1 MRLSYT
7 PPPGWDFATV
17 GDLAKPEKGSIRIGP
32 FGSALKK
39 HEYSENGI
47 RVLGIED
54 VHPNQF
60 LSDRCK
66 YIPNAK
72 FCELRQYEV
81 SDGDVLVTNMGT
93 VGRACAVPAGTQRS
107 IISSHLIK
115 VSLNRSRADPNY
127 LCWMLNY
134 SPLVV
139 AQIRAKSHGAI
150 MAGFN
155 SSLLKSLRIPLPPLA
170 EQKRIAGI
178 LDAADALRA
187 KRREALG
194 QLDTL
199 LQSTFLDMFGDP
211 VTNPMGWPPTSLSA
225 ISEEL
230 RDGPFG
236 SNLKTSH
243 YVESGV
249 RVIRL
254 QNIGVGEIRNDDLA
268 FISEEHFAS
277 LPRNHCQ
284 PGDVIIGTMGD
295 PNLRACI
302 VPLALA
308 RSLNKADCILM
319 RVDMTKVDAIYVCW
333 LLNNPCMV
341 SMALRLVRG
350 QTRGRI
356 SLGRLKEL
364 QIHLPPI
371 KLQLRFAAIV
381 QSVEH
386 QKANQRAH
394 LAELDTLFA
403 SLQSRAFRGDL

>member
-1 MRLSYT
+1 MSW
-7 PPPGWDFATV
+7 PVATV
-17 GDLAKPEKGSIRIGP
+17 GEVCEVVSGATPRTGKPEFWDGNVPWVTPKDLSELGQ
-32 FGSALKK
+32 K
-39 HEYSENGI
+39 H
-47 RVLGIED
+47 
-54 VHPNQF
+54 
-60 LSDRCK
+60 LSDTPRKITKAGLKSCSARMLPAQSVLFSSRAPIGLVAINT
-66 YIPNAK
+66 IPVCTNQGFK
-72 FCELRQYEV
+72 SLVPRFDLVSPDLLFWWLRAQEKHVQSKGRGATFKEV
-81 SDGDVLVTNMGT
+81 SKKIVEDL
-93 VGRACAVPAGTQRS
+93 Q
-107 IISSHLIK
+107 
-115 VSLNRSRADPNY
+115 
-127 LCWMLNY
+127 
-134 SPLVV
+134 
-139 AQIRAKSHGAI
+139 
-150 MAGFN
+150 
-155 SSLLKSLRIPLPPLA
+155 IPLPPLP

-178 LDAADALRA
+178 LDATDALRA
-187 KRREALG
+187 KRREALA

-236 SNLKTSH
+236 SNLKSSH

-268 FISEEHFAS
+268 FISEKHFAS

-302 VPLALA
+302 VPWAMA
-308 RSLNKADCILM
+308 RALNKADCILM

-333 LLNNPCMV
+333 LLNNPRMV

-371 KLQLRFAAIV
+371 ELQHRFAAIV
-381 QSVEH
+381 KSVEQ
-386 QKANQRAH
+386 QKASQRAH
-394 LAELDTLFA
+394 MAELDTLFA

>member
-1 MRLSYT
+1 MKWPVETIDVVAQVNPKLAAADRPDLDEIVCFVPMAAVSEETLSIEAQAERPFSEVAKGYT
-7 PPPGWDFATV
+7 PF
-17 GDLAKPEKGSIRIGP
+17 KR
-32 FGSALKK
+32 
-39 HEYSENGI
+39 
-47 RVLGIED
+47 
-54 VHPNQF
+54 
-60 LSDRCK
+60 
-66 YIPNAK
+66 
-72 FCELRQYEV
+72 
-81 SDGDVLVTNMGT
+81 GDVLVAKITPCFENGKMAFADNLAHELGFGT
-93 VGRACAVPAGTQRS
+93 TEFHVFRPSERITGPYLFNLLRAPYVRKAGAIKMRGAAGQRRVPADFFAALQ
-107 IISSHLIK
+107 
-115 VSLNRSRADPNY
+115 
-127 LCWMLNY
+127 
-134 SPLVV
+134 
-139 AQIRAKSHGAI
+139 
-150 MAGFN
+150 
-155 SSLLKSLRIPLPPLA
+155 IPLPPLD

-187 KRREALG
+187 KRREALAE
-194 QLDTL
+194 LDTL

-254 QNIGVGEIRNDDLA
+254 QNIGVGEMRNDDLA

-277 LPRNHCQ
+277 LPRNHCR

-308 RSLNKADCILM
+308 HAINKADCILM

-341 SMALRLVRG
+341 SMARRLVRG

-364 QIHLPPI
+364 QVHLPPI
-371 KLQLRFAAIV
+371 ELQLRFAAIV
-381 QSVEH
+381 ESVEQ
-386 QKANQRAH
+386 QKASQRAH

>member
-66 YIPNAK
+66 YIPDAK

-93 VGRACAVPAGTQRS
+93 VGRACVVPAGTQTS

-187 KRREALG
+187 KRREALA

-211 VTNPMGWPPTSLSA
+211 VTNPMGWPKVMSGELFLLPPKIGTTTPATDRGYLVVRVGEVGESRIAFERSA
-225 ISEEL
+225 RVEISEKDFAKFRLE
-230 RDGPFG
+230 RGDTDYRAC
-236 SNLKTSH
+236 N
-243 YVESGV
+243 
-249 RVIRL
+249 RL
-254 QNIGVGEIRNDDLA
+254 QEPSRKG
-268 FISEEHFAS
+268 
-277 LPRNHCQ
+277 
-284 PGDVIIGTMGD
+284 
-295 PNLRACI
+295 I
-302 VPLALA
+302 VL
-308 RSLNKADCILM
+308 
-319 RVDMTKVDAIYVCW
+319 CW
-333 LLNNPCMV
+333 L
-341 SMALRLVRG
+341 
-350 QTRGRI
+350 
-356 SLGRLKEL
+356 
-364 QIHLPPI
+364 
-371 KLQLRFAAIV
+371 
-381 QSVEH
+381 
-386 QKANQRAH
+386 
-394 LAELDTLFA
+394 
-403 SLQSRAFRGDL
+403 

>member
-1 MRLSYT
+1 MSWPVATIGEVCEVVSGAT
-7 PPPGWDFATV
+7 PKTG
-17 GDLAKPEKGSIRIGP
+17 KPEFWDGNVPWVTPKDLSKLGQKHLSDTPRQITKAGLKSCAARMLPAQSVLFSSRAPIGLVAINTLPVCTNQGFKSLVPRFDLVSPDFLFWWLKTQEKYIQTKGRGATFKEVS
-32 FGSALKK
+32 KK
-39 HEYSENGI
+39 I
-47 RVLGIED
+47 IED
-54 VHPNQF
+54 LQ
-60 LSDRCK
+60 
-66 YIPNAK
+66 
-72 FCELRQYEV
+72 
-81 SDGDVLVTNMGT
+81 
-93 VGRACAVPAGTQRS
+93 
-107 IISSHLIK
+107 
-115 VSLNRSRADPNY
+115 
-127 LCWMLNY
+127 
-134 SPLVV
+134 
-139 AQIRAKSHGAI
+139 
-150 MAGFN
+150 
-155 SSLLKSLRIPLPPLA
+155 IPLPPLD
-170 EQKRIAGI
+170 EQKWIAGI

-187 KRREALG
+187 KRREALA
-194 QLDTL
+194 QFDTL

-211 VTNPMGWPPTSLSA
+211 VANPMGWPPTSLSA

-381 QSVEH
+381 ESVEH
-386 QKANQRAH
+386 QKASQRAH

-403 SLQSRAFRGDL
+403 SLQFRAFRGDL

>member
-66 YIPNAK
+66 YIPDAK

-93 VGRACAVPAGTQRS
+93 VGRACVVPAGTQTS

-155 SSLLKSLRIPLPPLA
+155 SSLLKSLQIPLPPLA
-170 EQKRIAGI
+170 EQKMRRTPCGPS
-178 LDAADALRA
+178 AA
-187 KRREALG
+187 RRLA

-211 VTNPMGWPPTSLSA
+211 VTNPMGW
-225 ISEEL
+225 E
-230 RDGPFG
+230 
-236 SNLKTSH
+236 
-243 YVESGV
+243 VV
-249 RVIRL
+249 
-254 QNIGVGEIRNDDLA
+254 
-268 FISEEHFAS
+268 AS
-277 LPRNHCQ
+277 R
-284 PGDVIIGTMGD
+284 
-295 PNLRACI
+295 
-302 VPLALA
+302 
-308 RSLNKADCILM
+308 
-319 RVDMTKVDAIYVCW
+319 
-333 LLNNPCMV
+333 
-341 SMALRLVRG
+341 
-350 QTRGRI
+350 
-356 SLGRLKEL
+356 
-364 QIHLPPI
+364 
-371 KLQLRFAAIV
+371 
-381 QSVEH
+381 
-386 QKANQRAH
+386 
-394 LAELDTLFA
+394 
-403 SLQSRAFRGDL
+403 

>member
-66 YIPNAK
+66 YIPDAK

-115 VSLNRSRADPNY
+115 VSLNRSRADPTY

-170 EQKRIAGI
+170 EQKRIAVI

-187 KRREALG
+187 KRRQALA

-211 VTNPMGWPPTSLSA
+211 VTNPMGWKTPALSEVTDEIYRYPTYFGIVYENEGVPEIRGELIGKGGKLDTDPSKLRFIAQATSDKFPRTQLAAGDLVMSVRGTIGKIGIVPAELINANMTANLIRISSARSIIDPVFLLHLALGPYFLDQLSRASSSTTIKTIKSLDIKAIPIPLPPLDLQRRFSA
-225 ISEEL
+225 I
-230 RDGPFG
+230 
-236 SNLKTSH
+236 
-243 YVESGV
+243 VES
-249 RVIRL
+249 
-254 QNIGVGEIRNDDLA
+254 
-268 FISEEHFAS
+268 
-277 LPRNHCQ
+277 
-284 PGDVIIGTMGD
+284 
-295 PNLRACI
+295 
-302 VPLALA
+302 
-308 RSLNKADCILM
+308 
-319 RVDMTKVDAIYVCW
+319 
-333 LLNNPCMV
+333 
-341 SMALRLVRG
+341 
-350 QTRGRI
+350 
-356 SLGRLKEL
+356 
-364 QIHLPPI
+364 
-371 KLQLRFAAIV
+371 
-381 QSVEH
+381 VEC
-386 QKANQRAH
+386 QKASQRAH
-394 LAELDTLFA
+394 LDELDTLFA